1 MEVVVRLFAN
11 LQKYRLGQDRVELE
25 DGTTVEDFLRRTGIP
40 LSEVAI
46 VLVNGKHANSEQP
59 LSDGETLSLFPPIA
73 GG

>member
-1 MEVVVRLFAN
+1 MEVVVRLFAS

-25 DGTTVEDFLRRTGIP
+25 DGTTVEDFLQRAGIP

-46 VLVNGKHANSEQP
+46 VLVNGKHVNSEQS